1 MDYKLSI
8 GSPMGSDISVGSPS
22 PPPQH
27 YHNSHLPSVSSQV
40 TRKRKSS
47 ETDHLKTI
55 SNKGF
60 SIADILGN
68 ESRKTK
74 EPSTSSAIQIQI
86 PAAINL
92 ANLQPPP
99 MKIMR
104 PWDHLLP
111 VQSFIPATSLLPYEY
126 RLALDYQRQLQ
137 EHINIQAHLF
147 RHIGSMNMNKDPSST
162 SNSVIKPPVTSD
174 SGSERS
180 SSVASD
186 CNILDVSNSS
196 NEEKRDDHK
205 KKDGGP
211 LDALLQLSQKDFDD
225 KNDTSHIDLFSN
237 RPQPKK
243 KRKSRTA
250 FTNHQIFELEKRF
263 LYQKYLSP
271 ADRDEIAGALG
282 LSNAQ
287 VITWFQNRRAKQKR
301 DIEELKKD
309 VDCAN
314 VVVAAGFSA
323 HKSFLENVH
332 DLNILKKKTLPIES
346 TATSG
351 AFSK

>member
-22 PPPQH
+22 PPP
-27 YHNSHLPSVSSQV
+27 SHFHPAASQTTATNQS
-40 TRKRKSS
+40 TRKRRSS
-47 ETDHLKTI
+47 ETEHLKTI

-60 SIADILGN
+60 SIADILGK
-68 ESRKTK
+68 EKRDGIKYK
-74 EPSTSSAIQIQI
+74 EPSTSSEIQIKI

-137 EHINIQAHLF
+137 EHLNIQAHLF
-147 RHIGSMNMNKDPSST
+147 RHIGSMNKEPSST
-162 SNSVIKPPVTSD
+162 ENTVIKPPANSD

-186 CNILDVSNSS
+186 CNILDISNSS

-205 KKDGGP
+205 QKRDGGP

-225 KNDTSHIDLFSN
+225 KNGEFVKMYTKNLAGRRHFI
-237 RPQPKK
+237 
-243 KRKSRTA
+243 
-250 FTNHQIFELEKRF
+250 IF
-263 LYQKYLSP
+263 
-271 ADRDEIAGALG
+271 
-282 LSNAQ
+282 
-287 VITWFQNRRAKQKR
+287 
-301 DIEELKKD
+301 
-309 VDCAN
+309 
-314 VVVAAGFSA
+314 
-323 HKSFLENVH
+323 
-332 DLNILKKKTLPIES
+332 NIL
-346 TATSG
+346 
-351 AFSK
+351 

>member
-22 PPPQH
+22 PPP
-27 YHNSHLPSVSSQV
+27 SHFSRHPVLLQPTTNQL
-40 TRKRKSS
+40 TRKRRPS
-47 ETDHLKTI
+47 ETEHLKTI

-60 SIADILGN
+60 SIADILGKEKRDGIKN
-68 ESRKTK
+68 K
-74 EPSTSSAIQIQI
+74 EPSTSSEIQI

-137 EHINIQAHLF
+137 EHLNIQAHLF
-147 RHIGSMNMNKDPSST
+147 RHIGSMNKEPSST
-162 SNSVIKPPVTSD
+162 SNTVIKPPVTSD

-196 NEEKRDDHK
+196 NEEKREDHK
-205 KKDGGP
+205 QKRDGGP

-225 KNDTSHIDLFSN
+225 KSGEFVYLLILAGRRHLRYFTSTINLIQSFVKLLRVISGGSVLFISF
-237 RPQPKK
+237 
-243 KRKSRTA
+243 RTINYIC
-250 FTNHQIFELEKRF
+250 T
-263 LYQKYLSP
+263 
-271 ADRDEIAGALG
+271 
-282 LSNAQ
+282 
-287 VITWFQNRRAKQKR
+287 
-301 DIEELKKD
+301 
-309 VDCAN
+309 
-314 VVVAAGFSA
+314 
-323 HKSFLENVH
+323 
-332 DLNILKKKTLPIES
+332 
-346 TATSG
+346 
-351 AFSK
+351 

>member
-22 PPPQH
+22 PPPSH
-27 YHNSHLPSVSSQV
+27 YHHHHRPPSSTVTNQQ

-47 ETDHLKTI
+47 ETEHLKTI

-68 ESRKTK
+68 EKREK
-74 EPSTSSAIQIQI
+74 EPSTSSAIQI

-92 ANLQPPP
+92 ANLQQPS

-137 EHINIQAHLF
+137 EHLNIQAHLF
-147 RHIGSMNMNKDPSST
+147 RHIGSMNKESSST
-162 SNSVIKPPVTSD
+162 SNTAIKPPMTSD

-196 NEEKRDDHK
+196 NEDKREDHK
-205 KKDGGP
+205 QKREGGP

-225 KNDTSHIDLFSN
+225 KNG
-237 RPQPKK
+237 
-243 KRKSRTA
+243 
-250 FTNHQIFELEKRF
+250 EF
-263 LYQKYLSP
+263 LIVL
-271 ADRDEIAGALG
+271 L
-282 LSNAQ
+282 
-287 VITWFQNRRAKQKR
+287 
-301 DIEELKKD
+301 
-309 VDCAN
+309 
-314 VVVAAGFSA
+314 
-323 HKSFLENVH
+323 
-332 DLNILKKKTLPIES
+332 
-346 TATSG
+346 
-351 AFSK
+351 

>member
-22 PPPQH
+22 PPLQ
-27 YHNSHLPSVSSQV
+27 HNSSLQAS

-47 ETDHLKTI
+47 ETDQLKTI

-60 SIADILGN
+60 SIADILGS
-68 ESRKTK
+68 EKREEK
-74 EPSTSSAIQIQI
+74 EKGASTSTTSSAIHIQI

-99 MKIMR
+99 MKLMR

-111 VQSFIPATSLLPYEY
+111 VQSFIPATTLLPYEY

-137 EHINIQAHLF
+137 EHLNIQAQLF
-147 RHIGSMNMNKDPSST
+147 RHIGSISNNNNHKEPSST
-162 SNSVIKPPVTSD
+162 TNSVIKPLVTSD

-196 NEEKRDDHK
+196 NEEKREEVK
-205 KKDGGP
+205 LKQKKDAAGP

-225 KNDTSHIDLFSN
+225 KNGEFCLH
-237 RPQPKK
+237 
-243 KRKSRTA
+243 
-250 FTNHQIFELEKRF
+250 F
-263 LYQKYLSP
+263 L
-271 ADRDEIAGALG
+271 
-282 LSNAQ
+282 
-287 VITWFQNRRAKQKR
+287 
-301 DIEELKKD
+301 
-309 VDCAN
+309 
-314 VVVAAGFSA
+314 
-323 HKSFLENVH
+323 
-332 DLNILKKKTLPIES
+332 
-346 TATSG
+346 
-351 AFSK
+351 

>member
-22 PPPQH
+22 PPPSH
-27 YHNSHLPSVSSQV
+27 YRNNMPASSQSINNNNNNSQT

-47 ETDHLKTI
+47 ETEHLKTI

-60 SIADILGN
+60 SIADILGS
-68 ESRKTK
+68 EKRDGFKSK

-137 EHINIQAHLF
+137 EHLNIQAHLF
-147 RHIGSMNMNKDPSST
+147 RHIGSINKEPSST
-162 SNSVIKPPVTSD
+162 SNTVMMKPAVTSD

-196 NEEKRDDHK
+196 NEEKKDDPRPNK
-205 KKDGGP
+205 EGGP

-225 KNDTSHIDLFSN
+225 KNGEFHN
-237 RPQPKK
+237 NNK
-243 KRKSRTA
+243 KSRPTA
-250 FTNHQIFELEKRF
+250 YF
-263 LYQKYLSP
+263 L
-271 ADRDEIAGALG
+271 
-282 LSNAQ
+282 
-287 VITWFQNRRAKQKR
+287 
-301 DIEELKKD
+301 
-309 VDCAN
+309 
-314 VVVAAGFSA
+314 
-323 HKSFLENVH
+323 
-332 DLNILKKKTLPIES
+332 
-346 TATSG
+346 
-351 AFSK
+351 